1 MQRVTT
7 LLLLGVLMSNIAA
20 PAGLEAQTS
29 GTATVAGEFVSKL
42 PIGTHTKLEL
52 IDGRKIKATLMSV
65 EDNAVVVKRNTRIPE
80 PPIRI
85 ELNRIIDA
93 DIDRGSSVG
102 KAIAIGTAA
111 GAGAALGV
119 IFLLVAIYSD

>member
-1 MQRVTT
+1 MRRVTT
-7 LLLLGVLMSNIAA
+7 LLLLSVFMFNIGA
-20 PAGLEAQTS
+20 PAGLKAQTS
-29 GTATVAGEFVSKL
+29 RSATVAGEFVSKL
-42 PIGTHTKLEL
+42 PVGTHTKLEL
-52 IDGRKIKATLMSV
+52 IDGRKIKATLMSI
-65 EDNAVVVKRNTRIPE
+65 ENDAVVVKRNTRLPE

-85 ELNRIIDA
+85 ELSRIIDA

>member
-1 MQRVTT
+1 
-7 LLLLGVLMSNIAA
+7 
-20 PAGLEAQTS
+20 
-29 GTATVAGEFVSKL
+29 VSKL